1 MSLAQIAQE
10 AGLPRVG
17 ARPPLFRYLGEVWQ
31 RREFIAT
38 MARFRMRSE
47 VEGNRLGIVWIV
59 LRPLL
64 NALIYG
70 LIFGLLQGNSRPEG
84 YAAYVVVGVFIF
96 EFFTGCF
103 NDGSKSISGNRNLVQ
118 SLNFP
123 RMTLPLATVVQRF
136 LSLCIT
142 LVVLVPILALF
153 GHFPRWEWLLMIPL
167 LALYTLFN
175 TGIAFITARLTVHVA
190 DLTQL
195 LPFVSRIIFYT
206 SGVLFNVKTI
216 LEHHPA
222 ILALYDYHPIYQVLQ
237 ISRSILVES
246 GSYPLHYWPML
257 AGISVATLVVGVL
270 FFWSA
275 EERYGRD

>member
-1 MSLAQIAQE
+1 LAQIAQE

-47 VEGNRLGIVWIV
+47 VEANRLGIVWIV

-103 NDGSKSISGNRNLVQ
+103 NYGSKSISGNRNLVQ

-142 LVVLVPILALF
+142 LVVLVPILAIF
-153 GHFPRWEWLLMIPL
+153 GHFPRWEWLLMNPL
-167 LALYTLFN
+167 LGLY
-175 TGIAFITARLTVHVA
+175 VHVA

-195 LPFVSRIIFYT
+195 LPFVSRILFYT

-222 ILALYDYHPIYQVLQ
+222 ILTLYDYHPIYQVLQ

-246 GSYPLHYWPML
+246 GTYPLHYWPML
-257 AGISVATLVVGVL
+257 AGISLATLILGVL